1 MLKFNTRE
9 AEYRGRIKIRKCWI
23 SCIKAHRIQDLD
35 HFDVELHVRGSSS
48 TRLKVKLIMS
58 SSSRKLRKLIEDL
71 IILNYM
77 CLMVSKYIL

>member
-35 HFDVELHVRGSSS
+35 HFDCGV
-48 TRLKVKLIMS
+48 TR
-58 SSSRKLRKLIEDL
+58 
-71 IILNYM
+71 
-77 CLMVSKYIL
+77 